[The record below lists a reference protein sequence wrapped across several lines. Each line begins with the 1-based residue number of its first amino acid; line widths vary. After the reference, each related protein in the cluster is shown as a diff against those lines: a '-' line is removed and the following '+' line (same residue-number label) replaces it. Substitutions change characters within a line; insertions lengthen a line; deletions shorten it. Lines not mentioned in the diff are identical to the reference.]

1 VAALVAPA
9 LLVFYRLSLP
19 FVVVIERSAAALTR
33 VAAPKSGSHAGG
45 HSTEELKLIVSSS
58 RGLGYLPEAQEDMI
72 HGVLDLETVVA
83 REVMV
88 PRNDII
94 AIDAAATLDDV
105 LRTMIEAQHSRLPV
119 YDETPEK
126 IIGILHYKDLLP
138 IWQERRDAIRSGR
151 PSRAFRIERLLRP
164 HLVVPETKVLSQLLE
179 EFRRGHSHMAMVV
192 DEFGTIA
199 GMLTVE
205 DVLEQ
210 LVGRIEDEHDEKAQ
224 PRAESDDVELDGA
237 TRIRD
242 LESEYGI
249 EIPASGG
256 FETLAGFLLFKLG
269 EIPHAGES
277 LEYDGRRYTVV
288 DMDRNRI
295 ARVRIEKLPEQAPP
309 AAR

>member
-1 VAALVAPA
+1 
-9 LLVFYRLSLP
+9 
-19 FVVVIERSAAALTR
+19 VIETSAAALTR
-33 VAAPKSGSHAGG
+33 AGAPKNSHTGG

-72 HGVLDLETVVA
+72 HRVLDLETVVA
-83 REVMV
+83 REIMV
-88 PRNDII
+88 PRNDIV
-94 AIDAAATLDDV
+94 AIDAKASLDDV
-105 LRTMIEAQHSRLPV
+105 LGALIEAQHSRLPV

-138 IWQERRDAIRSGR
+138 IWQERRKAIRSGR

-164 HLVVPETKVLSQLLE
+164 HLVVPETKPLSQLLE

-210 LVGRIEDEHDEKAQ
+210 LVGRIEDEHDEKTG
-224 PRAESDDVELDGA
+224 PRTESDDADVDGA

-249 EIPASGG
+249 EIPADGG

-269 EIPHAGES
+269 EIPHAGEAI
-277 LEYDGRRYTVV
+277 EYAGRRYTVLE
-288 DMDRNRI
+288 MDRNRI
-295 ARVRIEKLPEQAPP
+295 SRVRIEKLPAQAEPV
-309 AAR
+309 AR